1 MRVKTSIMYW
11 ITYQSLLCNGD
22 TYLQAVQHWS
32 LMTLRHCNTV
42 ASSVKWPGWL
52 EQSLYQNTLN
62 KNPLFYIEFI
72 KLNKFKPNKLEYQ

>member
-1 MRVKTSIMYW
+1 MHVKTSIMYW

-22 TYLQAVQHWS
+22 TYLQAVQHWF

-52 EQSLYQNTLN
+52 EQ
-62 KNPLFYIEFI
+62 
-72 KLNKFKPNKLEYQ
+72 